1 MMRDYAV
8 IAKEVDLYLPSLF
21 YRLPRLSFGFEE
33 WILLSQRGPRP
44 PIITRGHRKMENLV
58 GLS

>member
-21 YRLPRLSFGFEE
+21 YRLPRLSFGFEAMDSAVAE
-33 WILLSQRGPRP
+33 RPHGLLLLWVIAKWKTWSV
-44 PIITRGHRKMENLV
+44 HC
-58 GLS
+58 

>member
-21 YRLPRLSFGFEE
+21 YRFSVIVWF
-33 WILLSQRGPRP
+33 
-44 PIITRGHRKMENLV
+44 
-58 GLS
+58 